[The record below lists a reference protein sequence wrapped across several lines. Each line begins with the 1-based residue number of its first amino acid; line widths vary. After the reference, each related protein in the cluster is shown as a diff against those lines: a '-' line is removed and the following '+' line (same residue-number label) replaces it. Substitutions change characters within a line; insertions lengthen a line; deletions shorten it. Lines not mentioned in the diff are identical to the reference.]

1 MKPFQWLEAH
11 QEHVMALQSLTT
23 DEVDIPGVT
32 AFVCSLYGSKT
43 SDITD
48 ARYKAFMSMSDDKG
62 KEDQLCF
69 SATMCQNTSQSH
81 QKSTIC
87 SKNVEEG

>member
-1 MKPFQWLEAH
+1 MSWHYNP
-11 QEHVMALQSLTT
+11 S

-87 SKNVEEG
+87 SKNVEG